1 MQKLTGSLQMIK
13 PESNLKDSIRQ
24 FPINATLMYEKEQR
38 QHFRNI
44 IEQHKGIL
52 FKVARAYCP
61 NEDDR
66 QDLIQ
71 EMMIQ
76 IWQSIHRYNNQ
87 NSISTWLYRISLN
100 VAISFYRKTAIRT
113 NKHTTLN
120 EQTKQIPT
128 EEKTTGERQ
137 LNLLE
142 QFISE
147 LKEFDKALMILYLED
162 KSHAEI
168 AEILGMT
175 VSNVGT
181 KIGRIKDKIK
191 TRFSQLK
198 S

>member
-1 MQKLTGSLQMIK
+1 M
-13 PESNLKDSIRQ
+13 N
-24 FPINATLMYEKEQR
+24 EKEQK
-38 QHFRNI
+38 QHFQNI

-52 FKVARAYCP
+52 HKVARAYCP

-76 IWQSIHRYNNQ
+76 VWLSIHRYNNQ
-87 NSISTWLYRISLN
+87 FKISTWFYRISLN
-100 VAISFYRKTAIRT
+100 VAISFYRKNTTRA
-113 NKHTTLN
+113 NKYTMLN
-120 EQTKQIPT
+120 EQTTQIPID
-128 EEKTTGERQ
+128 EKTADEMQ

-147 LKEFDKALMILYLED
+147 LKEIDKGLMILYLED

-168 AEILGMT
+168 AEILGMSI
-175 VSNVGT
+175 SNVGT
-181 KIGRIKDKIK
+181 KIGRIKNKLK
-191 TRFSQLK
+191 TQFSQLK

>member
-1 MQKLTGSLQMIK
+1 MNEKQQK
-13 PESNLKDSIRQ
+13 
-24 FPINATLMYEKEQR
+24 
-38 QHFRNI
+38 QHFQNI

-52 FKVARAYCP
+52 FKVARAYCQ

-76 IWQSIHRYNNQ
+76 VWQSLHRYNIQ
-87 NSISTWLYRISLN
+87 FKISTWLYRISLN
-100 VAISFYRKTAIRT
+100 VAISFYRKNTTRA
-113 NKHTTLN
+113 NKYTVLN
-120 EQTKQIPT
+120 EQTAQMPT
-128 EEKTTGERQ
+128 QEKTENEQQ

-147 LKEFDKALMILYLED
+147 LKEIDKALMILYLED
-162 KSHAEI
+162 KNHTEI
-168 AEILGMT
+168 AEILGMS

-181 KIGRIKDKIK
+181 KIGRIKDQLKK
-191 TRFSQLK
+191 RFSQLK

>member
-1 MQKLTGSLQMIK
+1 MSRK
-13 PESNLKDSIRQ
+13 RQ
-24 FPINATLMYEKEQR
+24 QQFFQE
-38 QHFRNI
+38 I

-52 FKVARAYCP
+52 FKVARTYCP
-61 NEDDR
+61 DEEDR

-76 IWQSIHRYNNQ
+76 IWQSVHKYNDQ
-87 NSISTWLYRISLN
+87 YKISTWLYRISLN
-100 VAISFYRKTAIRT
+100 VAISFYRKNSTRT
-113 NKHTTLN
+113 KKFTDLN
-120 EQTKQIPT
+120 EQIMETPVEDKS
-128 EEKTTGERQ
+128 ENERQ

-147 LKEFDKALMILYLED
+147 LKEIDKALMILYLED
-162 KSHAEI
+162 KSHIEI
-168 AEILGMT
+168 AEILGMS

-181 KIGRIKDKIK
+181 KVGRIKEKLK

>member
-1 MQKLTGSLQMIK
+1 MDKQEQQ
-13 PESNLKDSIRQ
+13 Q
-24 FPINATLMYEKEQR
+24 FF
-38 QHFRNI
+38 HGI
-44 IEQHKGIL
+44 IEQHKGLL

-76 IWQSIHRYNNQ
+76 IWQSIHKYNDQ
-87 NSISTWLYRISLN
+87 FKISTWLYRISLN
-100 VAISFYRKTAIRT
+100 IAISFYRKNTTRA
-113 NKHTTLN
+113 NKYTLLN
-120 EQTKQIPT
+120 EQTAQIPSEDKT
-128 EEKTTGERQ
+128 ENEQQ

-147 LKEFDKALMILYLED
+147 LKEIDKALMILYLED

-168 AEILGMT
+168 AEILGMS

-181 KIGRIKDKIK
+181 KIGRIKDKLK
-191 TRFSQLK
+191 TRFSQLT

>member
-1 MQKLTGSLQMIK
+1 MDKQ
-13 PESNLKDSIRQ
+13 
-24 FPINATLMYEKEQR
+24 EQ
-38 QHFRNI
+38 QHFFEGI

-52 FKVARAYCP
+52 FKVAHAYCP
-61 NEDDR
+61 DAEDR

-76 IWQSIHRYNNQ
+76 IWQSIHKYNDQ
-87 NSISTWLYRISLN
+87 YKISTWLYRISLN
-100 VAISFYRKTAIRT
+100 VAISFYRKTSTRAKKYT
-113 NKHTTLN
+113 KLN
-120 EQTKQIPT
+120 EHIVETSVEDELDNET
-128 EEKTTGERQ
+128 Q

-147 LKEFDKALMILYLED
+147 LKEIDKALMILYLED
-162 KSHAEI
+162 KSHTEI
-168 AEILGMT
+168 ADILGLS

-181 KIGRIKDKIK
+181 KIGRIKDHLK

>member
-1 MQKLTGSLQMIK
+1 MDKQ
-13 PESNLKDSIRQ
+13 
-24 FPINATLMYEKEQR
+24 EQ
-38 QHFRNI
+38 QHFFESI

-61 NEDDR
+61 DEEDR

-76 IWQSIHRYNNQ
+76 IWQSIHKYNDQ
-87 NSISTWLYRISLN
+87 YKISTWLYRISLN
-100 VAISFYRKTAIRT
+100 VAISFYRKSSTRAQKYT
-113 NKHTTLN
+113 ELN
-120 EQTKQIPT
+120 EQMVDALIEDKSDNEIH
-128 EEKTTGERQ
+128 

-147 LKEFDKALMILYLED
+147 LKEIDKALMILYLED
-162 KSHAEI
+162 KSHTEI
-168 AEILGMT
+168 AEILGMS

-181 KIGRIKDKIK
+181 KIGRIKDKLK

-198 S
+198 Y

>member
-1 MQKLTGSLQMIK
+1 MNKQ
-13 PESNLKDSIRQ
+13 
-24 FPINATLMYEKEQR
+24 EQ
-38 QHFRNI
+38 QHLFEGI

-61 NEDDR
+61 NEEDR

-76 IWQSIHRYNNQ
+76 IWQSIHKYNDQ
-87 NSISTWLYRISLN
+87 YKISTWLYRISLN
-100 VAISFYRKTAIRT
+100 VAISFYRKNSTRT
-113 NKHTTLN
+113 KNYTDLN
-120 EQTKQIPT
+120 EQIMETPVEDKS
-128 EEKTTGERQ
+128 ENERQ

-147 LKEFDKALMILYLED
+147 LKELDKALMILYLED
-162 KSHAEI
+162 KSHTEI
-168 AEILGMT
+168 AEILGMS

-181 KIGRIKDKIK
+181 KIGRIKNQLK
-191 TRFSQLK
+191 TRFSQLT